1 MKKEQKQN
9 GVLTFVDDHLVKVMC
24 STSGKVSYD
33 SDVTHNSY
41 VWTDYGD
48 VQAMTYRE
56 LAEIKRCHSRY
67 LDEGWLFILDDGIRA
82 IYVVMTLSLLSQ
94 RRLIY

>member
-9 GVLTFVDDHLVKVMC
+9 GVLTFVDDHSVKVMC
-24 STSGKVSYD
+24 RTSGKVSYN

-56 LAEIKRCHSRY
+56 LAEIKRCHSCY
-67 LDEGWLFILDDGIRA
+67 LDDGIRA
-82 IYVVMTLSLLSQ
+82 IYVVMALSLLSQ
-94 RRLIY
+94 RRLKESLIY